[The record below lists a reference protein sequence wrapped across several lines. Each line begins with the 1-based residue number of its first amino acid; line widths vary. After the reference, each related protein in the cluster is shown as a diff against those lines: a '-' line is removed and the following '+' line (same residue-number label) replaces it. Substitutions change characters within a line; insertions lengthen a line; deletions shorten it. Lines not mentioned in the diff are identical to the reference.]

1 MQRTCYILLSPYQY
15 ISVMSQGKQGKHV
28 KINPVV
34 FWPQELKEHV
44 GRAFSL
50 LGGMALRNF

>member
-34 FWPQELKEHV
+34 F
-44 GRAFSL
+44 
-50 LGGMALRNF
+50 